1 MSRGGARIG
10 AGRKPKYIESL
21 GDIHVQAIARLS
33 RIATAASSLSRR
45 ASAACSALPSGDLTP
60 RSLAERVAGLARLEA
75 EIAAERT
82 ALLALLRAEPS
93 ASASEASPGLFD
105 DPHESGGAA

>member
-10 AGRKPKYIESL
+10 AGRKPKYVASL
-21 GDIHVQAIARLS
+21 GAIHVQAIARLS

-45 ASAACSALPSGDLTP
+45 ASACVEALPGGDLTP
-60 RSLAERVAGLARLEA
+60 RGLAERVAGLARLEA

-82 ALLALLRAEPS
+82 ALLALLRAEPII
-93 ASASEASPGLFD
+93 SASEPPPPGLFD
-105 DPHESGGAA
+105 DPHEEPK